1 MRRALALAF
10 GIAFVAGGVAHEARA
25 QVPMGTP
32 IEARHMAG
40 HRAAYRLTLD
50 RARENSD
57 IAQASGAML
66 FEVLDAC
73 DGWTVRQRLTLKLVD
88 RDGNETE
95 TVSDYSTYETRDGA
109 RLRFALTQSSQGA
122 VSSQVQGE
130 AEVTAA
136 GGTVRFV
143 QPQPRETPLPQGT
156 LLPMAHTIATLNAAR
171 AGSRILAV
179 PLLDGTTAGGAQDTT
194 TVMSPWQAAAMT
206 DPRFSALVP
215 LGSSRMRI
223 AFFDRDPGSQSGG
236 AGTPDYEVSLRYYEN
251 GVADEL
257 KMDFGEFVV
266 DGRMV
271 ELVVLPSPC

>member
-1 MRRALALAF
+1 MMMMRRALALAF
-10 GIAFVAGGVAHEARA
+10 GIALVAGGAVA
-25 QVPMGTP
+25 QVPSGAP
-32 IEARHMAG
+32 IEARHMVG
-40 HRAAYRLTLD
+40 HRAAYRLELD
-50 RARENSD
+50 RARANSD
-57 IAQASGAML
+57 ITQATGAML

-88 RDGNETE
+88 RGGNETE
-95 TVSDYSTYETRDGA
+95 TVSDYSTYETRDGT
-109 RLRFALTQSSQGA
+109 RLRFSLTQSSQGA
-122 VSSQVQGE
+122 VSSQVRGE

-136 GGTVRFV
+136 GGTVRF
-143 QPQPRETPLPQGT
+143 QEPQAREISLPTGT

-179 PLLDGTTAGGAQDTT
+179 PLLDGTTASGPQDTT

-206 DPRFSALVP
+206 DPRFAALVP

-223 AFFDRDPGSQSGG
+223 AFFDRDQTTQNGG

-271 ELVVLPSPC
+271 ELAVLPSPC

>member
-10 GIAFVAGGVAHEARA
+10 GMAFLAGGAAA
-25 QVPMGTP
+25 QVPLGTP
-32 IEARHMAG
+32 LEARDMVG

-50 RARENSD
+50 RARDNSD
-57 IAQASGAML
+57 VAQASGAML

-95 TVSDYSTYETRDGA
+95 TVSDYSTYETRDGT
-109 RLRFALTQSSQGA
+109 RLRFSLTQSSQGA
-122 VSSQVQGE
+122 VASQVQGE
-130 AEVTAA
+130 GEVTAA
-136 GGTVRFV
+136 GGVVRFV
-143 QPQPRETPLPQGT
+143 QPQAREIALPPGT
-156 LLPMAHTIATLNAAR
+156 LLPMAHTLASLNAAR
-171 AGSRILAV
+171 AGSRILAA
-179 PLLDGTTAGGAQDTT
+179 PLLDGTTASGAQDTT
-194 TVMSPWQAAAMT
+194 TVMSPWQAT
-206 DPRFSALVP
+206 VTVDPRFAALAP
-215 LGSSRMRI
+215 LGSARMRI

-236 AGTPDYEVSLRYYEN
+236 AGTPDYEVSLRYFEN

-266 DGRMV
+266 DGRLA

>member
-10 GIAFVAGGVAHEARA
+10 GMAFTAGGAAA
-25 QVPMGTP
+25 QVPLGTP
-32 IEARHMAG
+32 LEARHMVG

-50 RARENSD
+50 RARDNSD
-57 IAQASGAML
+57 VAQASGAML

-95 TVSDYSTYETRDGA
+95 TVSDYSTYETRDGT
-109 RLRFALTQSSQGA
+109 RLRFSLTQSSQGA
-122 VSSQVQGE
+122 VASQVQGE
-130 AEVTAA
+130 GEVTAA
-136 GGTVRFV
+136 GGVVRYL
-143 QPQPRETPLPQGT
+143 QPQPREVPLPPGT

-171 AGSRILAV
+171 AGGRILAA
-179 PLLDGTTAGGAQDTT
+179 PLLDGTTASGAQDTT
-194 TVMSPWQAAAMT
+194 TVMSPWQAT
-206 DPRFSALVP
+206 VTVDPRLAALAP

-236 AGTPDYEVSLRYYEN
+236 AGTPDYEVSLRYFEN

-266 DGRMV
+266 DGRLM
-271 ELVVLPSPC
+271 ELAVLPSPC

>member
-10 GIAFVAGGVAHEARA
+10 GMAFLAGGAAA
-25 QVPMGTP
+25 QVPLGTP
-32 IEARHMAG
+32 LEARHMVG

-50 RARENSD
+50 RARDNSD
-57 IAQASGAML
+57 VAQASGAML

-95 TVSDYSTYETRDGA
+95 TVSDYSTYETRDGT
-109 RLRFALTQSSQGA
+109 RLRFSLTQSSQGA
-122 VSSQVQGE
+122 VASQVQGDG
-130 AEVTAA
+130 EVTAA
-136 GGTVRFV
+136 GGVVRFV
-143 QPQPRETPLPQGT
+143 QPQAREIALPPGT
-156 LLPMAHTIATLNAAR
+156 LLPMAHTLASLNAAR
-171 AGSRILAV
+171 AGSRILAA
-179 PLLDGTTAGGAQDTT
+179 PLLDGTTASGAQDTT
-194 TVMSPWQAAAMT
+194 TVMSPWQAT
-206 DPRFSALVP
+206 VTVDPRLAALAP

-266 DGRMV
+266 DGRLA
-271 ELVVLPSPC
+271 ELAVLPSPC

>member
-10 GIAFVAGGVAHEARA
+10 GIAFSAGGVAA
-25 QVPMGTP
+25 QVPLGTP
-32 IEARHMAG
+32 LEARHMVG

-50 RARENSD
+50 RARDNSD

-73 DGWTVRQRLTLKLVD
+73 DGWTVRQRLTLKLTD

-95 TVSDYSTYETRDGA
+95 TVSDYSTYETRDGT
-109 RLRFALTQSSQGA
+109 RLRFSLTQSSQGA

-130 AEVTAA
+130 GEVTAA
-136 GGTVRFV
+136 GGVVRFL
-143 QPQPRETPLPQGT
+143 QPEAREMPLPQGT

-171 AGSRILAV
+171 AGTRILAA
-179 PLLDGTTAGGAQDTT
+179 PLLDGTTAGGPQDTT
-194 TVMSPWQAAAMT
+194 TVMSPWQARVT
-206 DPRFSALVP
+206 VDPRFAALAP
-215 LGSSRMRI
+215 LGSARMRI

-236 AGTPDYEVSLRYYEN
+236 AGTPDYEVSLRYFEN

-266 DGRMV
+266 DGRLMD
-271 ELVVLPSPC
+271 LAVLPSPC

>member
-1 MRRALALAF
+1 M
-10 GIAFVAGGVAHEARA
+10 V
-25 QVPMGTP
+25 
-32 IEARHMAG
+32 G
-40 HRAAYRLTLD
+40 HRAAYRLVLD
-50 RARENSD
+50 RARDNSD

-73 DGWTVRQRLTLKLVD
+73 DGWTVRQRLTLKLTD

-95 TVSDYSTYETRDGA
+95 TVSDYSTYETRDGT

-130 AEVTAA
+130 AEVTAT
-136 GGTVRFV
+136 GGTVRFA
-143 QPQPRETPLPQGT
+143 QPNAREIALPAGT

-171 AGSRILAV
+171 AGTRILAV
-179 PLLDGTTAGGAQDTT
+179 PLLDGTTASGPQDTT
-194 TVMSPWQAAAMT
+194 TVMSAWQAAAMT
-206 DPRFSALVP
+206 DPRFPALIP

-223 AFFDRDPGSQSGG
+223 AFFDRDQTSQSGG

-271 ELVVLPSPC
+271 ELAVLPSPC

>member
-10 GIAFVAGGVAHEARA
+10 GIAFTAGGVSA
-25 QVPMGTP
+25 QVPLGSP
-32 IEARHMAG
+32 IEARHMVG

-50 RARENSD
+50 RARDNSD
-57 IAQASGAML
+57 VAQASGAML

-95 TVSDYSTYETRDGA
+95 TVSDYSTYETRDGT
-109 RLRFALTQSSQGA
+109 RLRFSLTQSSQGA

-130 AEVTAA
+130 GEVTAA
-136 GGTVRFV
+136 GGAVRFV
-143 QPQPRETPLPQGT
+143 QPEARELPLPPGT
-156 LLPMAHTIATLNAAR
+156 MLPMAHTIATLNAAR
-171 AGSRILAV
+171 AGSRILAA

-194 TVMSPWQAAAMT
+194 TVMSPWQAT
-206 DPRFSALVP
+206 VTVDPRFAALAP

-236 AGTPDYEVSLRYYEN
+236 AGTPDYEVSLRYFEN

-266 DGRMV
+266 DGRLA

>member
-1 MRRALALAF
+1 MEN
-10 GIAFVAGGVAHEARA
+10 GG
-25 QVPMGTP
+25 G
-32 IEARHMAG
+32 
-40 HRAAYRLTLD
+40 
-50 RARENSD
+50 
-57 IAQASGAML
+57 
-66 FEVLDAC
+66 
-73 DGWTVRQRLTLKLVD
+73 QRLTLKLVD

-95 TVSDYSTYETRDGA
+95 TVSDYSTYETRDGT
-109 RLRFALTQSSQGA
+109 RLRFSLTQSSQGA

-130 AEVTAA
+130 GEVTAA
-136 GGTVRFV
+136 GGVVRFL
-143 QPQPRETPLPQGT
+143 QPQARELPLPPGT

-171 AGSRILAV
+171 AGTRILAA

-194 TVMSPWQAAAMT
+194 TVMSPWQASVT
-206 DPRFSALVP
+206 VDPRFAALVP

-236 AGTPDYEVSLRYYEN
+236 AGTPDYEVSLRYFEN

-266 DGRMV
+266 DGRLA

>member
-1 MRRALALAF
+1 MMAMRRALALAF
-10 GIAFVAGGVAHEARA
+10 GLALAAGGAAA
-25 QVPMGTP
+25 QVPLGTP
-32 IEARHMAG
+32 IDARHMVG
-40 HRAAYRLTLD
+40 HRAAYRLMLD

-95 TVSDYSTYETRDGA
+95 TVSDYSTYETRDGT

-136 GGTVRFV
+136 GGTVRFA
-143 QPQPRETPLPQGT
+143 QPNTREIALPPGT

-179 PLLDGTTAGGAQDTT
+179 PLLDGTTASGPQDTT
-194 TVMSPWQAAAMT
+194 TVMSPWQATAT
-206 DPRFSALVP
+206 VDPRFGALVP

-223 AFFDRDPGSQSGG
+223 AFFDRDQTSQNGG

-271 ELVVLPSPC
+271 ELAVLPSPC

>member
-10 GIAFVAGGVAHEARA
+10 GFAFTAGGAAA
-25 QVPMGTP
+25 QVPLGTP
-32 IEARHMAG
+32 LEARHMVG

-50 RARENSD
+50 RARDNSD
-57 IAQASGAML
+57 VAQASGAML

-73 DGWTVRQRLTLKLVD
+73 DGWTVRQRLTLKMVD

-95 TVSDYSTYETRDGA
+95 TVSDYSTYETRDGT

-122 VSSQVQGE
+122 VSSQVQGDG
-130 AEVTAA
+130 EVTPA
-136 GGTVRFV
+136 GGVVRFV
-143 QPQPRETPLPQGT
+143 QPQPREMALPQGT

-179 PLLDGTTAGGAQDTT
+179 PLLDGTTASGPQDTT
-194 TVMSPWQAAAMT
+194 TVMSPWQAAAMA
-206 DPRFSALVP
+206 DPRFASLVP

-223 AFFDRDPGSQSGG
+223 AFFDRDPTTQNGG

-271 ELVVLPSPC
+271 ELAVLPSPC

>member
-1 MRRALALAF
+1 MMAMRRALALAF
-10 GIAFVAGGVAHEARA
+10 GIAFVAGGVAA
-25 QVPMGTP
+25 QVPAGTP
-32 IEARHMAG
+32 IDARHMVG

-95 TVSDYSTYETRDGA
+95 TVSDYSTYETRDGT

-143 QPQPRETPLPQGT
+143 QPQPREMTLPQGT
-156 LLPMAHTIATLNAAR
+156 LLPMTHTIATLNAAR

-194 TVMSPWQAAAMT
+194 TVISPWQAAAMT
-206 DPRFSALVP
+206 DPRFPSLVP

-223 AFFDRDPGSQSGG
+223 AFFDRDPASQNGG

-266 DGRMV
+266 DGRMI
-271 ELVVLPSPC
+271 ELAI